1 MRLPVNTQ
9 REVLRLACDPKL
21 TNRAIGRLAKVS
33 HNTVRTIRDQLT
45 QCGQSWEELKLLD
58 DKALAERLHTQARI
72 STQRKV
78 YPYWPGVH
86 EQLKLPDIT
95 LELLWQEFR
104 AVEPE
109 GASYAQFTRVY
120 REWVNKQKLSMRQ
133 IHLPGD
139 KCFVDFCGR
148 TMPVTNP
155 STSLVSQAQVFVATL
170 GASGYIFATA
180 VDSQTTPDWLKCNVL
195 ALEFFDG
202 VPRFVVPDNLKS
214 AVTKNTKDLVVL
226 NRAYAELS
234 EHYGF
239 QIYPAR
245 PRKPK
250 DKSLGEIAVQLV
262 QRFVLARLRASTFF
276 SLDELNEKIGYW
288 VEQLNNRVTRTYP
301 KSRSS
306 RFLELDYPAL
316 NPLPQQRYSYSQ
328 WVYQIRVG
336 SDYHVEFEGHSYSV
350 PYHFAT
356 LLVDLRVRDDWLDI
370 VHQRR
375 VISSHR
381 LNRQRGFS
389 TLSEHLAPNHSQF
402 QDSQPEALLA
412 WAETIGQE
420 TLRYVQDNLARRR
433 GFATGLKAV
442 IGLKRDVRKGDISP
456 PRLESACA
464 YANSRNILSSERLRS
479 ILRNESDLRPS
490 FQRSAPLV
498 EHANIRGAEYYA
510 SNGDEP
516 L

>member
-1 MRLPVNTQ
+1 MRLPTYTQ

-21 TNRAIGRLAKVS
+21 SNRAIGRLTNVS
-33 HNTVRTIRDQLT
+33 HNTVRTLRDQLAH
-45 QCGQSWEELKLLD
+45 CGQNWEELKHLD
-58 DKALAERLHTQARI
+58 DKALAECLRI
-72 STQRKV
+72 QSQVGTQRKV
-78 YPYWPGVH
+78 YPSWLAVH
-86 EQLKLPDIT
+86 EQLKLPDVT

-104 AVEPE
+104 TAEPE
-109 GASYAQFTRVY
+109 GVSYAQFTRVY

-133 IHLPGD
+133 IHIPGD

-155 STSLVSQAQVFVATL
+155 DTGTIIRTQVFVATL

-180 VDSQTTPDWLKCNVL
+180 VESQTTPDWLKCNVL

-214 AVTKNTKDLVVL
+214 AVTKNTKDQVVL

-250 DKSLGEIAVQLV
+250 DKSLGEIAVQIV

-276 SLDELNEKIGYW
+276 SLDELNEKIMFW
-288 VEQLNNRVTRTYP
+288 VDQLNDRVTRTYP
-301 KSRSS
+301 KSRTS

-316 NPLPQQRYSYSQ
+316 NPLPEQRYSYSQ
-328 WVYQIRVG
+328 WVYQVRVG
-336 SDYHVEFEGHSYSV
+336 SDYHVEFEKHFYSV
-350 PYHFAT
+350 PYHFAN

-375 VISSHR
+375 IISSHK
-381 LNRQRGFS
+381 LDLERGFS
-389 TLSEHLAPNHSQF
+389 TLSEHLAPNHSHF

-412 WAETIGQE
+412 WAEGIGQE
-420 TLRYVQDNLARRR
+420 TLRYVKDNLARRR
-433 GFATGLKAV
+433 DFATGLRAV
-442 IGLKRDVRKGDISP
+442 IALKRDVRKGDISP
-456 PRLESACA
+456 ARLESACT
-464 YANSRNILSSERLRS
+464 YANSLNILSSERLRS
-479 ILRNESDLRPS
+479 IIRNESDLRPS
-490 FQRSAPLV
+490 FQRAAPLV

-510 SNGDEP
+510 SNGDE
-516 L
+516 LL

>member
-1 MRLPVNTQ
+1 MRLPIVTQ
-9 REVLRLACDPKL
+9 REVLRLACDPRL
-21 TNRAIGRLAKVS
+21 SNRAIGILAKVS
-33 HNTVRTIRDQLT
+33 HNTVRTIRDQLA
-45 QCGQSWEELKLLD
+45 QCGQSWEELKHLD
-58 DKALAERLHTQARI
+58 DKALAERLHTQPKG
-72 STQRKV
+72 SSQRKA
-78 YPYWPGVH
+78 YPSWLAVH

-104 AVEPE
+104 TSEPE
-109 GASYAQFTRVY
+109 GVSYAQFTRLY

-155 STSLVSQAQVFVATL
+155 DTGAIKQAQVFVATL

-180 VDSQTTPDWLKCNVL
+180 VNSQTTPDWLKCNAL

-202 VPRFVVPDNLKS
+202 APRFVVPDNLKS
-214 AVTKNTKDLVVL
+214 AVTKNTRDIVTL
-226 NRAYAELS
+226 NRAYAEFS

-276 SLDELNEKIGYW
+276 SLDELNEKISFW
-288 VEQLNNRVTRTYP
+288 VDELNNRITRTYP
-301 KSRSS
+301 KSRTS

-316 NPLPQQRYSYSQ
+316 KPLPEQRYSYSQ
-328 WVYQIRVG
+328 WVYQVRVG
-336 SDYHVEFEGHSYSV
+336 SDYHVGFEEHSYSV
-350 PYHFAT
+350 PYHFAN
-356 LLVDLRVRDDWLDI
+356 LLVDLRVRDDWLEI
-370 VHQRR
+370 LHQRR
-375 VISSHR
+375 VIGSHK
-381 LNRQRGFS
+381 LNRQRGSS
-389 TLSEHLAPNHSQF
+389 TLREHLAPNHSYF
-402 QDSQPEALLA
+402 QDSQPEELMV
-412 WAETIGQE
+412 WAETIGLE
-420 TLRYVQDNLARRR
+420 TLRFVKDNLNLRKD
-433 GFATGLKAV
+433 FAIGLKAV
-442 IGLKRDVRKGDISP
+442 IGLKRDVRNGTISP
-456 PRLESACA
+456 SRLESACC
-464 YANSRNILSSERLRS
+464 YANSLKILSSERLRS

-490 FQRSAPLV
+490 YRRSAPLV

-510 SNGDEP
+510 SQGDEP

>member
-1 MRLPVNTQ
+1 MRLPIETQ
-9 REVLRLACDPKL
+9 REVLRLAYDPRL
-21 TNRAIGRLAKVS
+21 SNRAIARLVKVS
-33 HNTVRTIRDQLT
+33 HNTVRAIRDQLA
-45 QCGQSWEELKLLD
+45 QCGQSWEELRHLD
-58 DKALAERLHTQARI
+58 DKGLAERLHIQPRTP
-72 STQRKV
+72 SQRKV
-78 YPYWPGVH
+78 YPSWLAVH
-86 EQLKLPDIT
+86 EQLKLPDVT

-104 AVEPE
+104 IVEPD
-109 GASYAQFTRVY
+109 GVSYAQFTRLY

-155 STSLVSQAQVFVATL
+155 DTGEVIQAQVFVATL
-170 GASGYIFATA
+170 GASGYIFASA
-180 VDSQTTPDWLKCNVL
+180 ASSQTTPDWLRCNVL

-214 AVTKNTKDLVVL
+214 AVTKNTKDTVIL

-239 QIYPAR
+239 QIFPAR

-262 QRFVLARLRASTFF
+262 QRFVLARLRATTFF
-276 SLDELNEKIGYW
+276 SLDELNDTISYW
-288 VEQLNNRVTRTYP
+288 VDELNNRITRTYP
-301 KSRSS
+301 KSRTT

-316 NPLPQQRYSYSQ
+316 NPLPEQRYSYSQ
-328 WVYQIRVG
+328 WVYQVRVG
-336 SDYHVEFEGHSYSV
+336 SDYHVEFEEHSYSV
-350 PYHFAT
+350 PYHFAN

-375 VISSHR
+375 VISSHK
-381 LNRQRGFS
+381 LKKQRGFS
-389 TLSEHLAPNHSQF
+389 TLSEHLAPNHTQF
-402 QDSQPEALLA
+402 QDSQPEALLV

-420 TLRYVQDNLARRR
+420 TLRFVKDNLVLRRD
-433 GFATGLKAV
+433 FATGLKAV
-442 IGLKRDVRKGDISP
+442 IALKRDVRKGEIASS
-456 PRLESACA
+456 RLESACA
-464 YANSRNILSSERLRS
+464 YANGLNILSSERLRS
-479 ILRNESDLRPS
+479 IIRNESDLRPS

-510 SNGDEP
+510 SQGDEP